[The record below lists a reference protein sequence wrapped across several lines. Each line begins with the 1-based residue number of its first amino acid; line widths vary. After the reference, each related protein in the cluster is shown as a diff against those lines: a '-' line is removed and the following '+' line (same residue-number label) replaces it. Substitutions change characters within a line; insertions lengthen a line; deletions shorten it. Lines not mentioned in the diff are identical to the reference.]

1 MAAAKSTGE
10 SVVVGSATTET
21 QLIRA
26 NPTGSFTAEVSA
38 GPARAKGGDGVWR
51 DVDTTLVG
59 AADGSFS
66 PKVVTTPMR
75 FSAGGGADLAEIR
88 DGGTTLSMSWPT
100 PLPRGELR
108 DNTVTYPEVYPD
120 VDLVVKTGA
129 DGFGTYLVVKTAQ
142 AAADPRVRQIQY
154 TLRGNGLAM
163 KTSSTDGV
171 AVVDSSGKT
180 RFDVGKAFMWD
191 SAGVRSAA
199 DLKSH
204 VAVDRA
210 TDDVM
215 STAKVQVAATTVTLT
230 PDLSMLDSPDTTFPV
245 VIDPAI
251 SKSKGYTYWT
261 SVASNGYRWVNSSTE
276 MARVGYNGWES
287 PTFKARSF
295 YRFDTSLFA
304 GKVIKSAKFAHKLIH
319 SPNNSCSTST
329 FGPGVKVYATSSGIS
344 SSTVWPGPG
353 ASAYSPT
360 TNAKAHGNSSLCSGY
375 DRLEWDVRSIVDAAG
390 STLTLGMRSA
400 DESDPNG
407 WRKFDNDSS
416 AVYPVLTVTY
426 NTLPDKPSRPTLDGA
441 TGTYPSSLW
450 TTDSTPT
457 LRAKVTDPDG
467 TAGGQIKG
475 LFEVYSG
482 STKVASGYG
491 TSVNSGGTSVWTV
504 PSGKLS
510 QNTLY
515 TVRVYGQDYADRS
528 STWSDYIQFRGDWT
542 PPATP
547 TLSQPDDVAA
557 SSTATVTVLV
567 SGNSDAKQFCFGVRT
582 DVLTDCRTA
591 STPTVGTEFTVGA
604 GALTSAGDAW
614 VTVAAKDQAGT
625 LSTNR
630 ATVYFHVTM
639 DGPNHRW
646 KLDGTGADEVG
657 TLNVTPTAGTQYVP
671 GANNPAGDGTGD
683 DNGNL
688 ALHFASTSHAAVATG
703 PAVPSGQASFTVAAW
718 VRFDGSSLI
727 APAAVTQNGGTA
739 AAFHLGAR
747 NGQPSFVIKTTDG
760 VPGTNVV
767 QLDPAQVLDFADGQ
781 WRLLV
786 GMYSAPDHTAQLC
799 VFDPVEDKLCSDV
812 VTLTGPAFAATGPL
826 IVGRGIYNGAPAD
839 FWTGDVDDVWTFP
852 GFIDDNTLN
861 QIYFEGL

>member
-1 MAAAKSTGE
+1 MAAAKSTGLP
-10 SVVVGSATTET
+10 VVVGSATTESR
-21 QLIRA
+21 LVRA
-26 NPTGSFTAEVSA
+26 NPVGSFTAEVTP
-38 GPARAKGGDGVWR
+38 GPVRVKGGDGSWR
-51 DVDTTLVG
+51 DVDTTLV
-59 AADGSFS
+59 AASDGSVS
-66 PKVVTTPMR
+66 PRVVTTPMR
-75 FSAGGGADLAEIR
+75 FSGGGSGDLAQIR
-88 DGGTTLSMSWPT
+88 DGAATLSMSWPSQ
-100 PLPRGELR
+100 LPSAEVR
-108 DNTVTYPEVYPD
+108 DDTVTYPEVYPG
-120 VDLVVKTGA
+120 VDLVAKAGA
-129 DGFGTYLVVKTAQ
+129 DGFGTYLVVKTA
-142 AAADPRVRQIQY
+142 AAATDSRVRQIRY
-154 TLRGNGLAM
+154 SLRGSGLSM
-163 KTSSTDGV
+163 KTSGADALT
-171 AVVDSSGKT
+171 VVDGSGKA

-215 STAKVQVAATTVTLT
+215 STAKVQVAATEVTLT
-230 PDLSMLDSPDTTFPV
+230 PDLSMLDDPDTVFPV

-251 SKSKGYTYWT
+251 SASRGYTYWT

-276 MARVGYNGWES
+276 KARVGYNGWES

-295 YRFDTSLFA
+295 YRFDTSLFS

-319 SPNNSCSTST
+319 SPNNSCTAST

-400 DESDPNG
+400 DESDRDG
-407 WRKFDNDSS
+407 WRKFDNNGSPL
-416 AVYPVLTVTY
+416 YPVLTVTY
-426 NTLPDKPSRPTLDGA
+426 NSLPDKPGRPTLDGA
-441 TGTYPSSLW
+441 TGSYPSSLW

-467 TAGGQIKG
+467 SGGGQVKG
-475 LFEVYSG
+475 LFEIYAG
-482 STKVASGYG
+482 STKVTSGYG
-491 TSVNSGGTSVWTV
+491 SWVSSGGTSVWTV
-504 PSGKLS
+504 PSGRLS

-547 TLSQPDDVAA
+547 SISEPGDVAA
-557 SSTATVTVLV
+557 APMSTVTVVV
-567 SGNSDAKQFCFGVRT
+567 SGPADAAQFCFGVRT
-582 DVLTDCRTA
+582 DVTTDCRTA
-591 STPTVGTEFTVGA
+591 ATPTVGSEFTVGA
-604 GALTSAGDAW
+604 GKLTSAGDAW

-630 ATVYFHVTM
+630 ATVYFRVTM
-639 DGPNHRW
+639 NGPNHRW
-646 KLDGTGADEVG
+646 KLDGSGTDEVG
-657 TLNVTPTAGTQYVP
+657 DVDVMPTSGTQYVF
-671 GANNPAGDGTGD
+671 GTNNPAADGTNE

-688 ALHFASTSHAAVATG
+688 GLHFASTSHAAVANG

-718 VRFDGSSLI
+718 VRYGGSSLI
-727 APAAVTQNGGTA
+727 APAAVTQNGDTA

-747 NGQPSFVIKTTDG
+747 NNQPSFVIKTTDG

-767 QLDPAQVLDFADGQ
+767 QLVRFCRTLPDGQ

-799 VFDPVEDKLCSDV
+799 VFDPVEDKLCSEV

-826 IVGRGIYNGAPAD
+826 IIGRGIYNGVPAD

-852 GFIDDNTLN
+852 GVIDESTLS